1 MIIWLGPRGF
11 AGRVC
16 TVQTDP
22 DRESVRP
29 GGSPDMKLP
38 IKPMLAHT
46 SQSQSGRG
54 VVVLTTRSTTQ
65 DLDLQGLNPSPAGG
79 SPDWMVETLLL
90 PIVESLNPSPAGG

>member
-29 GGSPDMKLP
+29 GGSPDMKQT
-38 IKPMLAHT
+38 IKPMMAHT

-54 VVVLTTRSTTQ
+54 VVLTIHRDDVVTELFGSQSQSGRGVVLTSH
-65 DLDLQGLNPSPAGG
+65 PVSVC
-79 SPDWMVETLLL
+79 SMSM
-90 PIVESLNPSPAGG
+90 SLNPSPAGG